1 MRDNLRGLRG
11 LRAHMRSELKADLR
25 PERENWKAKLR
36 LERSDF
42 RLERAKVRPY
52 RAYFRQERAE
62 YKPGRVDL

>member
-1 MRDNLRGLRG
+1 M
-11 LRAHMRSELKADLR
+11 R

-42 RLERAKVRPY
+42 RLERAKLKPH

-62 YKPGRVDL
+62 YKPG